1 MLWIILL
8 YRKCSHQAIHYSS
21 FGTFFTNLCC
31 SFFFFFVF
39 QRKSERLIFIS
50 ENASKVCG
58 GSPCLQATWCC
69 LHSHFAQWFHSFLS
83 LMWSLA
89 PWKQVSLSQL
99 LCASSSTSPATMPVP
114 TAESWGW
121 GVGGVGGGG
130 WGTSWITSLH
140 SLTSNSE
147 TNSTAVSQ
155 KALPPESN
163 NIQKIGIYAHVRDWL
178 QLVRDWLQL
187 VRHSRLSDFRA
198 ISPITSL
205 FVCVDH
211 HEQTPRNLTTPLRTW
226 HNIQLHTYI
235 RTCAYTHRREKIL

>member
-1 MLWIILL
+1 MHPKLVEEVP
-8 YRKCSHQAIHYSS
+8 
-21 FGTFFTNLCC
+21 
-31 SFFFFFVF
+31 VF
-39 QRKSERLIFIS
+39 RQHGAAFI
-50 ENASKVCG
+50 
-58 GSPCLQATWCC
+58 PI
-69 LHSHFAQWFHSFLS
+69 FHSGFTLFLS

-99 LCASSSTSPATMPVP
+99 LYASSSIPSAIMPVP

-121 GVGGVGGGG
+121 GADRGV

-147 TNSTAVSQ
+147 TNSTAVNQ
-155 KALPPESN
+155 KSLPLESN

-178 QLVRDWLQL
+178 QLVR
-187 VRHSRLSDFRA
+187 HSGVSDFRA

-205 FVCVDH
+205 CVCVDH

-226 HNIQLHTYI
+226 HNIQTHIYT
-235 RTCAYTHRREKIL
+235 YTHTRAQRKERIL

>member
-8 YRKCSHQAIHYSS
+8 YRKCSHQVIHYSS
-21 FGTFFTNLCC
+21 FGLFFTNLCG
-31 SFFFFFVF
+31 SFFFIF

-50 ENASKVCG
+50 ENASKACR

-69 LHSHFAQWFHSFLS
+69 LHSHFPQWFHSFLS

-99 LCASSSTSPATMPVP
+99 LSASSSIPPATMPVP
-114 TAESWGW
+114 TAKSWGW
-121 GVGGVGGGG
+121 GVGGGV

-178 QLVRDWLQL
+178 QLVR
-187 VRHSRLSDFRA
+187 HSRLSDFRA

-226 HNIQLHTYI
+226 HNIHACIYTYA
-235 RTCAYTHRREKIL
+235 CAHTHRKEKIL